1 MTSIINYGLNL
12 IMPERTSTIHPNDR
26 PWINN
31 NLKLLIKR
39 RQKAFASGNVTLF
52 KLLRNK
58 VNRERKRCRKTYYQT
73 KVHKLRDTKPS
84 DWWREV
90 KQLRGM
96 SKSKKKSLRD
106 SLHQDLGQDTDENL
120 SNETNNIFI
129 NVMRN
134 YTPLPEDIA
143 VSVNDKEVP
152 VFVSESIVA
161 KKLREIS
168 TSRSSGPDDIPNW
181 VLKTS
186 RIFLLYQ
193 LQTLLIPRF
202 EVATFLKYGR
212 WLTLFHY
219 LKFQLLMT

>member
-1 MTSIINYGLNL
+1 MRDKRPSNIRSLGRYLLEIPWDHLSSIPSVDQKLSFMTSIINYGLNS

-84 DWWREV
+84 DWWHEV
-90 KQLRGM
+90 KQLCGM
-96 SKSKKKSLRD
+96 SKSNKKSLRD

-120 SNETNNIFI
+120 SNEINNIFI
-129 NVMRN
+129 NVMQN
-134 YTPLPEDIA
+134 YTPLSEDIA
-143 VSVNDKEVP
+143 VSLNDKEVP

-168 TSRSSGPDDIPNW
+168 TST
-181 VLKTS
+181 LTS
-186 RIFLLYQ
+186 
-193 LQTLLIPRF
+193 
-202 EVATFLKYGR
+202 TFIEDSR
-212 WLTLFHY
+212 
-219 LKFQLLMT
+219 KFYN